1 MAEAEAAEAAEA
13 DGIMTG
19 EDIVKI
25 EMSKK
30 AYLQKSVSLGQ
41 VSRYRGQN
49 VDTEVNGVCGSPF
62 SLSWAPIK
70 AQSQP

>member
-13 DGIMTG
+13 DGIITG

-30 AYLQKSVSLGQ
+30 AYLQK
-41 VSRYRGQN
+41 
-49 VDTEVNGVCGSPF
+49 VCE
-62 SLSWAPIK
+62 
-70 AQSQP
+70 